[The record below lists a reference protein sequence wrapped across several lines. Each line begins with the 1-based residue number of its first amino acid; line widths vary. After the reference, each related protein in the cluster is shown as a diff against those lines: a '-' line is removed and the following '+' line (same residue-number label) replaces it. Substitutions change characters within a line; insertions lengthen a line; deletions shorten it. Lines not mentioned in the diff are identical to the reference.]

1 MNVSGPASAY
11 TPPVMSSATAAAR
24 AAVARA
30 VAGPSDAASVR
41 DVAKAVRA
49 GEPNQARA
57 SEPGATPRSG
67 QTESLWDLLTPEER
81 DFFTRAA
88 TMGPLTY
95 RPTGKTHLGDVA
107 PTGQRVDVRG

>member
-1 MNVSGPASAY
+1 MNVSGPASTF
-11 TPPVMSSATAAAR
+11 TPSATSSVR
-24 AAVARA
+24 PPVARA
-30 VAGPSDAASVR
+30 NAD
-41 DVAKAVRA
+41 
-49 GEPNQARA
+49 
-57 SEPGATPRSG
+57 PGAAANPTRAAESNATARSG

-107 PTGQRVDVRG
+107 PTGQRIDVRG